1 MTDRFCERLR
11 QYRTQSHPAIS
22 LNSLSYF
29 APKIWDMIPSEIKS
43 TDSLQKL
50 RLEKMGSGKV
60 FSLSLSALYTEF
72 KIC

>member
-29 APKIWDMIPSEIKS
+29 APKIWDMIPLEIKS

-50 RLEKMGSGKV
+50 RLENGFRKSVLIIFVGHI
-60 FSLSLSALYTEF
+60 YR
-72 KIC
+72 I